1 MYTETNRQLSYR
13 KWIWDVHLLRNGFK
27 SSRYDKVSHAHTH
40 THKRQQNDKTISPI
54 IFSSVNRDT
63 TTKAQPHK
71 LIELNGKISQ
81 FPHNSIFRPLYL
93 FCFSVIVYSHLRVIP
108 LHFTHSFSVSTP
120 PNSHTHTQFCT
131 RHFMDLS
138 EFPTNVSCCCPS
150 VYFFFLS
157 DWFVS
162 VFLSFVFMCISVS
175 FTHSARG
182 SSFSFSGVYFHCHSF
197 LKHLSLFFVC
207 VWGASPPLPPRR
219 CWRVPDCR
227 RHNSTI
233 IRLLSGYEDM
243 VYTTYVKGTSVL

>member
-108 LHFTHSFSVSTP
+108 LYSTHSFSVSTP
-120 PNSHTHTQFCT
+120 PNSHTHTHNSALVILWICQNFQQ
-131 RHFMDLS
+131 M
-138 EFPTNVSCCCPS
+138 
-150 VYFFFLS
+150 FLVVAHP
-157 DWFVS
+157 F
-162 VFLSFVFMCISVS
+162 I
-175 FTHSARG
+175 
-182 SSFSFSGVYFHCHSF
+182 SSFYQIGLFPFFCRLF
-197 LKHLSLFFVC
+197 LC
-207 VWGASPPLPPRR
+207 V
-219 CWRVPDCR
+219 
-227 RHNSTI
+227 
-233 IRLLSGYEDM
+233 
-243 VYTTYVKGTSVL
+243 